1 MIADQFAQAIE
12 AAGLVPP
19 DAIHAD
25 GALHRFSATGRRSD
39 RAAWYVLHADGLP
52 AGVFGCWR
60 SGLTETW
67 SSKPQTEQTA
77 QERAELRRRVQ
88 QAKAQRDQE
97 QMQRQQQAQQTA
109 HARWEAATPTR
120 WHQYTRDKGVQPH
133 GLRAEPDCT
142 LLVPMRDENGVLH
155 SLQAIAPDGT
165 KRFLAGGRVRGCFH
179 LVGVPAVALVVCEGM
194 ATAHSIHECTGLAVA
209 AAFSAGN
216 LAPVAHALRQRY
228 PHLQLLIA
236 ADDDHTTEGNPGLT
250 AARAAALAVG
260 GAVVVPQFPAD
271 RPRKATDFND
281 LFSLAGAGA
290 VRACFAEV
298 LEGLNNGL

>member
-52 AGVFGCWR
+52 SGAFGCWR

-133 GLRAEPDCT
+133 GLNVIIPALP
-142 LLVPMRDENGVLH
+142 
-155 SLQAIAPDGT
+155 AI
-165 KRFLAGGRVRGCFH
+165 
-179 LVGVPAVALVVCEGM
+179 
-194 ATAHSIHECTGLAVA
+194 
-209 AAFSAGN
+209 
-216 LAPVAHALRQRY
+216 
-228 PHLQLLIA
+228 
-236 ADDDHTTEGNPGLT
+236 
-250 AARAAALAVG
+250 
-260 GAVVVPQFPAD
+260 
-271 RPRKATDFND
+271 
-281 LFSLAGAGA
+281 
-290 VRACFAEV
+290 
-298 LEGLNNGL
+298 